1 MPYNIPTVTTNDI
14 SFGPAVLF
22 CGVAGTTPLVNIGSI
37 SEDGVSLEITSEKKY
52 ISQGNP
58 RLNIYAFSQAQ
69 GVNVK
74 VTGIEWDFNNMIYAL
89 GAGATETVASPAAA
103 HEFKFG
109 GDPLATIVAL
119 HIQHFMAVS
128 GNTMNVYV
136 WRAQG
141 DAGLSTQFGQDE
153 HMFEYSF
160 TALRAEQDWASNS
173 LDERYQLLKF
183 SRAY

>member
-14 SFGPAVLF
+14 SFGPAVLYV
-22 CGVAGTTPLVNIGSI
+22 GVAGTTPLVDVGSI

-69 GVNVK
+69 GVMVK
-74 VTGIEWDFNNMIYAL
+74 ATGIEWDFDNMAYAL
-89 GAGATETVASPAAA
+89 GAGATASSASDTT
-103 HEFKFG
+103 FMFG
-109 GDPLATIVAL
+109 GDPLATIVAI
-119 HIQHFMAVS
+119 HIEHYMAVS

-141 DAGLSTQFGQDE
+141 DAGISTQFGQDE

-160 TALRAEQDWASNS
+160 TALRATQDWASNS
-173 LDERYQLLKF
+173 LAERFQLVKF
-183 SRAY
+183 SRES

>member
-14 SFGPAVLF
+14 SFGPAVLYV
-22 CGVAGTTPLVNIGSI
+22 GVAGDTPTIDVGSI
-37 SEDGVSLEITSEKKY
+37 SEDGVSIEITSEKKY
-52 ISQGNP
+52 ITQGNP

-74 VTGIEWDFNNMIYAL
+74 CTGIEWDFNNMVYAL
-89 GAGATETVASPAAA
+89 GAGETNATASE
-103 HEFKFG
+103 HTFQFG

-119 HIQHFMAVS
+119 KIEHFMAVS

-141 DAGLSTQFGQDE
+141 DAGISTQFGQDE

-160 TALRAEQDWASNS
+160 TALRTTTDWASNS
-173 LDERYQLLKF
+173 LDEKYQLLKF
-183 SRAY
+183 SRVL